1 MGYKNTLRLNQTIY
15 QTPVLLVLS
24 PLHDFKAAET
34 LLDVYKFEYFRSY
47 DQRG

>member
-1 MGYKNTLRLNQTIY
+1 MGYKNTPRLKQTIC

-34 LLDVYKFEYFRSY
+34 LLDVYKFEYLKSY
-47 DQRG
+47 GQRG